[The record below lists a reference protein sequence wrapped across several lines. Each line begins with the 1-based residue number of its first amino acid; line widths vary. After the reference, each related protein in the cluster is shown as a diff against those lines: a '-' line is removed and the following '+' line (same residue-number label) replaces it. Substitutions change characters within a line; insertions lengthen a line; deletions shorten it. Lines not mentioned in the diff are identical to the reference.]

1 MTFSIVKGNLFDLS
15 HNFDSLAQGVNTKG
29 VMGAGIAVPFREKW
43 PLMFQDYKSLC
54 AAYTD
59 ILPGLLH
66 TWENP
71 NWSAEDPIQ
80 VIFNLFSQD
89 FPGRNNAVLS
99 DLAKATLLMRMSAEE
114 FKLERVGLPWIG
126 CGIGGIAPHNAQH
139 FFERILGPSK
149 VEFVLV
155 ERD

>member
-1 MTFSIVKGNLFDLS
+1 MTFRIIQGDLFDLS
-15 HNFDSLAQGVNTKG
+15 HNFDALAQGVNTKG
-29 VMGAGIAVPFREKW
+29 IMGSGIAVDFKARW
-43 PLMFQDYKSLC
+43 PLMFADYKNLC

-71 NWSAEDPIQ
+71 TWDADDTIQ
-80 VIFNLFSQD
+80 VVFNLFSQD
-89 FPGRNNAVLS
+89 FPGRDNAVL
-99 DLAKATLLMRMSAEE
+99 DYVAKSALLMRMSAEE

-126 CGIGGIAPHNAQH
+126 CGIGGLEQHNVGH

-155 ERD
+155 ERP